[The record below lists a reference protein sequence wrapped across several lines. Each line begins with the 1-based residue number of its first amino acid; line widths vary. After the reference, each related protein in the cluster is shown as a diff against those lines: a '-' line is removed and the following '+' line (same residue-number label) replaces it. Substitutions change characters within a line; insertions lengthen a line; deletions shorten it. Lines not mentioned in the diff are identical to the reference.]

1 MRSTLL
7 LLSLVKR
14 KWLSPANM
22 VVSKSFLSSYAKQK
36 SARELSILFYGS
48 DDFSIASL
56 KLLHKKLLNP
66 GLDATVI
73 VKNIQVVT
81 TKCNNPVSLYCKKTD
96 LPITLFDEYTVPN
109 DQFDLGVVSS
119 FGRLI
124 PSQAINACHF
134 GVFNIHG
141 SLLPR
146 WRGASP
152 IQHAILHGD
161 EITGVTIMKI
171 HPNRFDVGE
180 ILAQKPIEIV
190 HRISAKQLK
199 QVMAPIGAQLLWD
212 CIEDLDNCLANA
224 RKQPEEG
231 VTYARKLKI
240 TDGEI
245 DWTNMNAYE
254 IDRRF
259 RAFNGTIDVYTYW
272 IDGTPLRLGDILD
285 PDLVNRLN
293 ISVLAGHGHYEHL
306 PGLVYYHKKRHILCI
321 ASANETWS
329 AFRSLT
335 LKGRRKMSALG
346 FSNTFIR
353 PIVKEF
359 KANNQ
364 GQRPFLIVG
373 QTEKHGG
380 MFNMNE
386 FEQIK
391 QQYL

>member
-134 GVFNIHG
+134 G
-141 SLLPR
+141 
-146 WRGASP
+146 
-152 IQHAILHGD
+152 
-161 EITGVTIMKI
+161 
-171 HPNRFDVGE
+171 
-180 ILAQKPIEIV
+180 IV
-190 HRISAKQLK
+190 
-199 QVMAPIGAQLLWD
+199 
-212 CIEDLDNCLANA
+212 
-224 RKQPEEG
+224 
-231 VTYARKLKI
+231 
-240 TDGEI
+240 
-245 DWTNMNAYE
+245 
-254 IDRRF
+254 
-259 RAFNGTIDVYTYW
+259 
-272 IDGTPLRLGDILD
+272 
-285 PDLVNRLN
+285 LVIVIFL
-293 ISVLAGHGHYEHL
+293 
-306 PGLVYYHKKRHILCI
+306 
-321 ASANETWS
+321 
-329 AFRSLT
+329 
-335 LKGRRKMSALG
+335 
-346 FSNTFIR
+346 FSNH
-353 PIVKEF
+353 F
-359 KANNQ
+359 KFQVFSIFMAHYCHD
-364 GQRPFLIVG
+364 GVEL
-373 QTEKHGG
+373 HLS
-380 MFNMNE
+380 NMLY
-386 FEQIK
+386 FMVMK
-391 QQYL
+391 

>member
-1 MRSTLL
+1 MNRM
-7 LLSLVKR
+7 
-14 KWLSPANM
+14 KWLSAANIL
-22 VVSKSFLSSYAKQK
+22 VVSKTFLSSSYEKQK
-36 SARELSILFYGS
+36 SLSILFYGS

-66 GLDATVI
+66 ELDSMVI

-81 TKCNNPVSLYCKKTD
+81 TKCNNPVSLYCKKVD
-96 LPITLFDEYTVPN
+96 LPIILFDGYTVPN

-124 PSQAINACHF
+124 PSQAINACHY
-134 GVFNIHG
+134 GMFNIHG

-152 IQHAILHGD
+152 IQHAILNGD
-161 EITGVTIMKI
+161 TITGVTIMKI

-190 HRISAKQLK
+190 HRISAVQLK
-199 QVMAPIGAQLLWD
+199 QLMAPIGAQLLWD
-212 CIEDLDNCLANA
+212 CIEDLDNCLANVRKQSKEEVTHA
-224 RKQPEEG
+224 RKI
-231 VTYARKLKI
+231 KI

-245 DWTNMNAYE
+245 DWTRMNAYE

-259 RAFNGTIDVYTYW
+259 RAFNGTIDVFTYW

-293 ISVLAGHGHYEHL
+293 ISILAGHGHYEHI
-306 PGLVYYHKKRHILCI
+306 PGLIYYHKKRHILCI
-321 ASANETWS
+321 ASANQTWS

-364 GQRPFLIVG
+364 GQRPFLLLG
-373 QTEKHGG
+373 QTEKHRG
-380 MFNMNE
+380 MFNLNE
-386 FEQIK
+386 IEQIK